1 MALKASELKVGDT
14 YTERLVE
21 DLKRTQ
27 VVMYAGASGDYN
39 PVHTDE
45 LFTTKVAGYPGV
57 FAHGMLTMGMT
68 GMMLTNYVGDG
79 RLTEFGVRFTNQ
91 VFPGDT
97 LDSTATVTAIN
108 DRSFMGRRRDRGR
121 LIASRLN
128 LPLPLFNRCSY
139 VNFERPCVAGLSVEI
154 IESVNDSIDANHAG
168 VAEFLRVFWE
178 SFTNF
183 LTADRTVDN
192 DVADVNT
199 VGPVFLGHGL
209 GEDSERRFTRVKC
222 GEASSPPH
230 GSTRTRE

>member
-1 MALKASELKVGDT
+1 MALEASELKVGDT

-108 DRSFMGRRRDRGR
+108 EGLVDIEVSTINQEG
-121 LIASRLN
+121 
-128 LPLPLFNRCSY
+128 
-139 VNFERPCVAGLSVEI
+139 VEVAKGSAQAR
-154 IESVNDSIDANHAG
+154 ID
-168 VAEFLRVFWE
+168 
-178 SFTNF
+178 
-183 LTADRTVDN
+183 D
-192 DVADVNT
+192 
-199 VGPVFLGHGL
+199 
-209 GEDSERRFTRVKC
+209 
-222 GEASSPPH
+222 
-230 GSTRTRE
+230 